1 MTPDWREPHDAG
13 FFDALVPLSKRIPIW
28 FQGDRDHQT
37 IGATLPWLGLDTID
51 CELNSFSY
59 LIQTSHTRSQLPP
72 LCDLNTFWAAWDE
85 DLREVTQFH
94 LVVFNW
100 EAYQDIYRTIA
111 DDAIN
116 MIDDGNIAE
125 EHRLQTFI
133 TIHYFDTADLVDTI
147 GGLHRSYVQL
157 RQDHDD
163 LLRRFEANREF
174 TGRIMEWIASRD
186 PSMAGPFN
194 LLLRPEDLA
203 PERT

>member
-1 MTPDWREPHDAG
+1 MWYILMFMTWHFYFRVHFEPGPCRHDTWLARAARRWLLRCLG
-13 FFDALVPLSKRIPIW
+13 
-28 FQGDRDHQT
+28 T
-37 IGATLPWLGLDTID
+37 TL
-51 CELNSFSY
+51 
-59 LIQTSHTRSQLPP
+59 
-72 LCDLNTFWAAWDE
+72 WAAWDE

-94 LVVFNW
+94 LIIFNF

-116 MIDDGNIAE
+116 MIDDGNIEE

-133 TIHYFDTADLVDTI
+133 TIHFFDTADLVDTI
-147 GGLHRSYVQL
+147 GGLQRSLAQL

-163 LLRRFEANREF
+163 LLRRFEENRQF

-186 PSMAGPFN
+186 PVMAGPFN